1 MRFQTLVVLVALLLN
16 LPALS
21 QDADY
26 PTLEALSNL
35 EVPAFRYADMV
46 DRMSWMNPNHL
57 PPASPPN
64 YEIGDREFFRLAFGE
79 DRIFERIEME
89 LRGMTER
96 VLVWIHI
103 DIDYPQWR
111 AKALA
116 QRLETQMLNPIQKLF
131 QFEEPPRRRWRP
143 SHGRGFDKR
152 S

>member
-57 PPASPPN
+57 PPAQPTELRNRRP
-64 YEIGDREFFRLAFGE
+64 
-79 DRIFERIEME
+79 RIFP
-89 LRGMTER
+89 T
-96 VLVWIHI
+96 
-103 DIDYPQWR
+103 
-111 AKALA
+111 
-116 QRLETQMLNPIQKLF
+116 
-131 QFEEPPRRRWRP
+131 
-143 SHGRGFDKR
+143 GFW
-152 S
+152 